1 MYGSARW
8 MLCLC
13 IALTIGEAVTY
24 GVVFGIPKAG
34 LVGKC
39 FDKFGAIFVVIRFDS
54 DQRTFPWT
62 VHLRRCRPTK

>member
-1 MYGSARW
+1 M
-8 MLCLC
+8 C

-39 FDKFGAIFVVIRFDS
+39 FDRFGVIFVHYPFR
-54 DQRTFPWT
+54 
-62 VHLRRCRPTK
+62 